1 METVKNVQKLLKL
14 KLQNIT
20 GWPIGSPT
28 AQRMRP
34 VKPKYNWHT
43 VVDGFSEFN
52 QNCLFYLFYSRCRF
66 MGSRIIVSTTQWD
79 HSYLD

>member
-1 METVKNVQKLLKL
+1 MFKIKLLKNETVKNENCKKCSETVITKTVK
-14 KLQNIT
+14 IT

-52 QNCLFYLFYSRCRF
+52 QKCLF
-66 MGSRIIVSTTQWD
+66 
-79 HSYLD
+79 